1 MLLGFDMTA
10 MVLILNGP
18 NLNILG
24 RRPAG
29 HYGTMTLEQIN
40 KRISEHADKL
50 ELEVTFYQSNHE
62 GDLVDHIQENWGNY
76 EGIIINPGALTYYG
90 YSLKDALIDAN
101 IPIIE
106 VHLSNIHG
114 REDWRSNSI
123 VADVAQGQIAGFGGR
138 SYAAAIDIMAG
149 LISDQE
155 SQ

>member
-1 MLLGFDMTA
+1 MTA

-24 RRPAG
+24 RRPIG

-40 KRISEHADKL
+40 ERISEHVSKL

-62 GDLVDHIQENWGNY
+62 GNLVDHIQENWGNY

-101 IPIIE
+101 VPIIE

-123 VADVAQGQIAGFGGR
+123 IADVAQGQIAGFGWR
-138 SYAAAIDIMAG
+138 SYTAAIDIISG
-149 LISDQE
+149 LINDQE
-155 SQ
+155 SP

>member
-1 MLLGFDMTA
+1 MTA

-24 RRPAG
+24 RRPIG

-40 KRISEHADKL
+40 ERISEHASKL

-62 GDLVDHIQENWGNY
+62 GNLVDHIQEHWGNY

-101 IPIIE
+101 VPIIE

-123 VADVAQGQIAGFGGR
+123 IADVAQGQIAGFGWR
-138 SYAAAIDIMAG
+138 SYTAAIDIISG
-149 LISDQE
+149 LINDQE
-155 SQ
+155 SH

>member
-1 MLLGFDMTA
+1 MTA

-24 RRPAG
+24 RRPIG

-40 KRISEHADKL
+40 ERISEHAEKS

-62 GDLVDHIQENWGNY
+62 GDLVDHIQEYWGNY

-101 IPIIE
+101 VPIIE
-106 VHLSNIHG
+106 VHLSNIHA
-114 REDWRSNSI
+114 REDWRSKSKI
-123 VADVAQGQIAGFGGR
+123 ADVAQGQIAGFGFR
-138 SYAAAIDIMAG
+138 SYTAAIDIMAG

>member
-1 MLLGFDMTA
+1 MTA

-24 RRPAG
+24 RRPIG

-40 KRISEHADKL
+40 ERISEHASKL

-62 GDLVDHIQENWGNY
+62 GNLVDHIQEHWGNY

-90 YSLKDALIDAN
+90 YSLKDALIDTN
-101 IPIIE
+101 VPIIE

-123 VADVAQGQIAGFGGR
+123 IADVAQGQIAGFGWR
-138 SYAAAIDIMAG
+138 SYTAAIDIISG
-149 LISDQE
+149 LINDQE
-155 SQ
+155 SH

>member
-1 MLLGFDMTA
+1 MTA

-24 RRPAG
+24 RRPIG

-40 KRISEHADKL
+40 ERISEHAEKS

-62 GDLVDHIQENWGNY
+62 GDLVDHIQEHWGNY

-101 IPIIE
+101 VPIIE
-106 VHLSNIHG
+106 VHISNIHA
-114 REDWRSNSI
+114 REDWRSKSKI
-123 VADVAQGQIAGFGGR
+123 ADVAQGQIAGFGFR
-138 SYAAAIDIMAG
+138 SYTAAIDIMAG

>member
-1 MLLGFDMTA
+1 MTA

-24 RRPAG
+24 RRPIG

-40 KRISEHADKL
+40 ERISEHAEKS

-62 GDLVDHIQENWGNY
+62 GDLVDHIQEHWGNY

-101 IPIIE
+101 VPIIE
-106 VHLSNIHG
+106 VHLSNIHA
-114 REDWRSNSI
+114 REDWRSKSKI
-123 VADVAQGQIAGFGGR
+123 ADVAQGQIAGFGFR
-138 SYAAAIDIMAG
+138 SYTAAIDIMAG

>member
-1 MLLGFDMTA
+1 MTA

-24 RRPAG
+24 RRPIG

-40 KRISEHADKL
+40 ERISEHASKL

-62 GDLVDHIQENWGNY
+62 GNLVDHIQEHWGNY

-90 YSLKDALIDAN
+90 YSLKDALIDTN
-101 IPIIE
+101 VPIIE

-114 REDWRSNSI
+114 REDWRSTSI
-123 VADVAQGQIAGFGGR
+123 IADVAQGQIAGFGWR
-138 SYAAAIDIMAG
+138 SYTAAIDIISG
-149 LISDQE
+149 LINDQE
-155 SQ
+155 SH

>member
-1 MLLGFDMTA
+1 MTA

-24 RRPAG
+24 RRPIG

-40 KRISEHADKL
+40 DRISEHASKL
-50 ELEVTFYQSNHE
+50 EVEVTFYQSNHE
-62 GDLVDHIQENWGNY
+62 GNLVDHIQEHWGNY

-123 VADVAQGQIAGFGGR
+123 IADVAQGQIAGFGWR
-138 SYAAAIDIMAG
+138 SYTAAIDIISG
-149 LISDQE
+149 LINDQE
-155 SQ
+155 SH

>member
-1 MLLGFDMTA
+1 MTA

-24 RRPAG
+24 RRAVG

-40 KRISEHADKL
+40 ERISEYAEKS

-62 GDLVDHIQENWGNY
+62 GDLVDHIQEHWGNY

-101 IPIIE
+101 VPIIE
-106 VHLSNIHG
+106 VHLSNIHA
-114 REDWRSNSI
+114 REDWRSKSKI
-123 VADVAQGQIAGFGGR
+123 ADVAQGQIAGFGFR
-138 SYAAAIDIMAG
+138 SYTAAIDIMAG

>member
-1 MLLGFDMTA
+1 MTA

-24 RRPAG
+24 RRPIG

-40 KRISEHADKL
+40 ERISEHASKL

-62 GDLVDHIQENWGNY
+62 GNLVDHIQEHWGNY

-123 VADVAQGQIAGFGGR
+123 IADVAQGQIAGFGWR
-138 SYAAAIDIMAG
+138 SYTAAIDIISG
-149 LISDQE
+149 LINDQE
-155 SQ
+155 SH